1 MAKIVVITTAAT
13 PESGDARIQGAR
25 DIIVARGGR
34 VVHTA
39 LPLRGTT
46 PTRMRLLNELMVLAL
61 WALYYNGTVISAR
74 SLKSRLNVNHQT
86 LSRLLAT
93 LTSEGWIESADRDW
107 REGGRPPQTY
117 RLTDAGLM
125 RARLWFTR
133 ITQGARIVAEF
144 NSPQQA
150 GVAARRLS
158 AQQGIIVPALETQ
171 HLVPYEIESLVLVAC
186 WILSHD
192 GVPVNAP
199 ALRDRMLNDPSSFN
213 RAFDALVAA
222 GLLRSTGGSRTH
234 YFAVTDRGDALAR
247 RYLGTLLG

>member
-13 PESGDARIQGAR
+13 PESGDARIRNAR
-25 DIIVARGGR
+25 EIILARGGR

-39 LPLRGTT
+39 PPLRGAT
-46 PTRMRLLNELMVLAL
+46 PARMRLLNELMALAL

-117 RLTDAGLM
+117 RLTDTGLTNV
-125 RARLWFTR
+125 RLWSTR
-133 ITQGARIVAEF
+133 ITQGTRVVAEF
-144 NSPQQA
+144 SSSQQA

-158 AQQGIIVPALETQ
+158 AQHGIIVPALETH
-171 HLVPYEIESLVLVAC
+171 HLVPYEIESLVLMAC
-186 WILSHD
+186 WILGQD
-192 GVPVNAP
+192 GVAINAP

-213 RAFDALVAA
+213 RAFDALMAA

-234 YFAVTDRGDALAR
+234 YFAVTDRGDVLAR
-247 RYLGTLLG
+247 RYLATLLG